1 MLWLL
6 STKSSLK
13 GVPVGK
19 GSSVR
24 VSKVLGR
31 VSDDLRYLTTRPVQV
46 GKVTRPALDV
56 LLDRA
61 HQVIAV
67 GLSVSADIDGWSAT
81 APMNGSPGAG
91 KGGGRTMPIHAPTG
105 TDHVPTSSTEASA
118 FARLSGAPSSDSA
131 AGIAA
136 KMIRDLG
143 VAQKALLEVDR
154 GVQRFDRLRS
164 TKDLAEAPQCHVA
177 QVICGLPYDPM
188 WEPFRSTDFAGLI
201 DPPWP
206 EPRRVCSPVYWFVRN
221 NRHLHRLPN
230 GDELRSWLERGS
242 SKVRAS

>member
-46 GKVTRPALDV
+46 GKVTKPALDV

-67 GLSVSADIDGWSAT
+67 GLSVSADIDGWSST

-118 FARLSGAPSSDSA
+118 FARLSGAPSGDSA

-136 KMIRDLG
+136 KMIHDLG

-188 WEPFRSTDFAGLI
+188 WEPFRLTDFAGLI

-206 EPRRVCSPVYWFVRN
+206 EPRRVCAPVYWFVRN